1 MCANWLKFY
10 DPESGIAFYM
20 VSVGSVPDINVTDIA
35 NLTQYNRK
43 THEACVQLTTG
54 HYLEHGKTYYTT
66 VWGYNG
72 AIKQRNCVGISNGGK
87 IYKYMLDF
95 YLNFTN
101 VISLDNYAP
110 VVGHEGH

>member
-1 MCANWLKFY
+1 
-10 DPESGIAFYM
+10 M

-43 THEACVQLTTG
+43 THEACVQLTAG

-72 AIKQRNCVGISNGGK
+72 AIKQRNCVGISNGGN
-87 IYKYMLDF
+87 IFKYTAVFALIF
-95 YLNFTN
+95 FTYLPESE
-101 VISLDNYAP
+101 I
-110 VVGHEGH
+110 

>member
-1 MCANWLKFY
+1 LKFY

-66 VWGYNG
+66 VWMPFMPNDGGIIIQGNDIG
-72 AIKQRNCVGISNGGK
+72 KVQIAI
-87 IYKYMLDF
+87 
-95 YLNFTN
+95 
-101 VISLDNYAP
+101 
-110 VVGHEGH
+110 